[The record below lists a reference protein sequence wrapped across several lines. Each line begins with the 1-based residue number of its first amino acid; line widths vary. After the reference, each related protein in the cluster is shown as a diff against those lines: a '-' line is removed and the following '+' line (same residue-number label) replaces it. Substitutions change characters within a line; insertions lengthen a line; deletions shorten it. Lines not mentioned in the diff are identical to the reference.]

1 LQLCGPKYL
10 TRGGWSSPGT
20 VAQFRCLV
28 RSGRDRQ
35 PTRSGGWRSR
45 SFFAGL
51 AGIIN
56 NKFYVITPNYAFK
69 IDVTAWGWIHL
80 ILGVIVV
87 AAGIGLLTGQT
98 WARVV
103 GVVIAV
109 LSALANFL
117 FLPHYPLWS
126 ILVIALDLMIIWAL
140 LVYGRVIGSRE
151 A

>member
-1 LQLCGPKYL
+1 MSGTYDDGIAERSSHTDRAAVAGL
-10 TRGGWSSPGT
+10 TTLAGI
-20 VAQFRCLV
+20 LLLL
-28 RSGRDRQ
+28 SGL
-35 PTRSGGWRSR
+35 W

-80 ILGVIVV
+80 ILGIIVV